1 MSKKRRKRN
10 KRINIYNFTFNRIN
24 ILSISNINMM
34 DEKTIKELYEL
45 SLANAKITDNIIEWP
60 KLWPFDNYRQWFITN
75 SISDINETF
84 KNIISSFYD
93 LYLHI
98 FDDNLRNKL
107 KQLLDS
113 DDVANHHIAFRLIYQ
128 QFKNT

>member
-1 MSKKRRKRN
+1 MSKRKRKRN
-10 KRINIYNFTFNRIN
+10 KRINIYNFTN
-24 ILSISNINMM
+24 ILSISNINIM
-34 DEKTIKELYEL
+34 DEETIKELYEL
-45 SLANAKITDNIIEWP
+45 SLANAKITNNIPEWP
-60 KLWPFDNYRQWFITN
+60 NCWTFDNYRQWFITN

-113 DDVANHHIAFRLIYQ
+113 DDVANHHIAFRLIYK